1 MAFIYL
7 MKTLKTGSAPEFKH
21 ILSEVVISSFCLERQ
36 ISYAGGFTHCV
47 VSFELE
53 GSGNIRDA

>member
-1 MAFIYL
+1 MT
-7 MKTLKTGSAPEFKH
+7 TLKTGSAPEFKH
-21 ILSEVVISSFCLERQ
+21 IVSEVVISSFCLERQ